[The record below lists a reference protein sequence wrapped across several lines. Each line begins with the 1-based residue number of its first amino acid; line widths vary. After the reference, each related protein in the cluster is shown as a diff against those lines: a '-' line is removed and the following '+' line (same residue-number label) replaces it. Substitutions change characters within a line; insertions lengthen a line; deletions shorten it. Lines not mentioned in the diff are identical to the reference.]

1 MIDGINSLRNDE
13 KVGAVSKPGLSDSGH
28 EIRAAAYLGD
38 AVFELCAREYLVK
51 KGITDIALLNKEA
64 KKLVSASAQAK
75 LCKALIPALTDEE
88 MGIYKKARNIGHSRS
103 SKNADPVE
111 YRIATGIEALFGEL
125 YLEGKIERINELF
138 SILAGSADDI

>member
-1 MIDGINSLRNDE
+1 MIDGINSVSNGE
-13 KVGAVSKPGLSDSGH
+13 KANAVSKAVLSDSGH

-51 KGITDIALLNKEA
+51 KGITDIARLNKEA
-64 KKLVSASAQAK
+64 KKLVSASAQAR

-88 MGIYKKARNIGHSRS
+88 TGIYKKARNIGHSRS